1 MNYGF
6 VIDNRKCIGCHA
18 CTVACKSEHDVPVG
32 VNRTWVKYV
41 EKGLYPNTRRTFSVN
56 RCNHCADAPCVKIC
70 PVGALYMRDDGIVDF
85 DNRRCVG
92 CKACTQA
99 CPYNAI
105 YIDPETR
112 TTAKCNYCAHRID
125 IGLNPACVNVCPEQ
139 AIIGGDINDPASEI
153 SMLIARKQV
162 QVRKPEKGTLPKLF
176 YIDADEASTV
186 PTAALPSEGYM
197 WSEQAMGV
205 GHHAG
210 KQNKFKVLS
219 NELGALSLNL
229 KLKTNNSELNCND
242 THSID
247 ARRTYDAPQ
256 KGVMWG
262 WEVSGYIWT
271 KAIATGIVLIT
282 FLASLLGI
290 EGTNSNLQVASIVIS
305 MLFLIFT
312 GGLLISDLDRPDRFL
327 YVLLRPNWK
336 SWLVKG
342 AYIITIY
349 GGLLTLYLFMKFL
362 KYDRFDSLISLSLV
376 IFATLSAVYTAFLFA
391 QAKGRDF
398 WQNPILLLYMF
409 IHSLIGGAVVWLIA
423 SALVSL
429 PESFINFM
437 KSVLIGSIAI
447 HLLLELA
454 EFVIPHS
461 TKDSHLVSV
470 IISRGSLKYLF
481 WCGAIL
487 FGNIIPLILLTV
499 PALAIQPLF
508 LLLAG
513 TLILTGIY
521 ISNHIIVHAP
531 QLIPLS

>member
-1 MNYGF
+1 MNFGF

-32 VNRTWVKYV
+32 VNRTWVKYI
-41 EKGLYPNTRRTFSVN
+41 EKGLYPNTRRTFAVN

-125 IGLNPACVNVCPEQ
+125 IGLKPACVNICPEQ
-139 AIIGGDINDPASEI
+139 AIIAGDIDDPAAEI

-176 YIDADEASTV
+176 YIDGDEASTV
-186 PTAALPSEGYM
+186 PTAALPTDGYM

-205 GHHAG
+205 GHHAEVKG
-210 KQNKFKVLS
+210 SRGQGVRNFPSLES
-219 NELGALSLNL
+219 LNPRILSLP
-229 KLKTNNSELNCND
+229 
-242 THSID
+242 ID

-290 EGTNSNLQVASIVIS
+290 EGVTTNLQVTSVIIS

-336 SWLVKG
+336 SWLVRG

-349 GGLLTLYLFMKFL
+349 GGLLTLYLLMKFL
-362 KYDRFDSLISLSLV
+362 KYDRFDNLLSLLLV
-376 IFATLSAVYTAFLFA
+376 IFAALSAVYTAFLFA

-409 IHSLIGGAVVWLIA
+409 IHSMIGGAAVWLIA
-423 SALVSL
+423 GIFISL
-429 PESFINFM
+429 PEPFLAFM
-437 KSVLIGSIAI
+437 KSALTGSIAI

-461 TKDSHLVSV
+461 TKDSHIVSE
-470 IISRGSLKYLF
+470 IISKGSLKYLF

-487 FGNIIPLILLTV
+487 FGNIMPLILLTV
-499 PALAIQPLF
+499 SVLAIQPLF

-513 TLILTGIY
+513 TLILAGIY
-521 ISNHIIVHAP
+521 ISNHIIVRAP

>member
-32 VNRTWVKYV
+32 VNRTWVKYI
-41 EKGLYPNTRRTFSVN
+41 EKGFYPNTRRTFSVN

-70 PVGALYMRDDGIVDF
+70 PVGAMYMRDDGIVDF

-105 YIDPETR
+105 YIDPENR
-112 TTAKCNYCAHRID
+112 TTAKCNYCSHRID
-125 IGLNPACVNVCPEQ
+125 IGLRPACVNVCPEQ
-139 AIIGGDINDPASEI
+139 AIIVGDIDDPSTEI
-153 SMLIARKQV
+153 STLIARTQV

-176 YIDADEASTV
+176 YIGGDEASTV
-186 PTAALPSEGYM
+186 PTAALPADNYL

-205 GHHAG
+205 GHNIG
-210 KQNKFKVLS
+210 VKESRGQGVKNF
-219 NELGALSLNL
+219 LSLE
-229 KLKTNNSELNCND
+229 TLNPQ
-242 THSID
+242 TLSLSID

-256 KGVMWG
+256 KGVLWG

-271 KAIATGIVLIT
+271 KAVATGIVLVT
-282 FLASLLGI
+282 FLSSLLGI
-290 EGTNSNLQVASIVIS
+290 EGATSNLQMASVIVS

-336 SWLVKG
+336 SWLVRG
-342 AYIITIY
+342 AYIITAY
-349 GGLLTLYLFMKFL
+349 GGLLTLYLLMKFL
-362 KYDRFDSLISLSLV
+362 KYDSFDNLISFLLV
-376 IFATLSAVYTAFLFA
+376 IFSTLSAVYTAFLFA

-409 IHSLIGGAVVWLIA
+409 IHSLIAGASVWLIA
-423 SALVSL
+423 GIFISL
-429 PESFINFM
+429 PESFIGFM
-437 KSVLIGSIAI
+437 KSILIGSII
-447 HLLLELA
+447 FHLLLEFA

-461 TKDSHLVSV
+461 TKDSHITSE
-470 IISRGSLKYLF
+470 IISRGSLKELF
-481 WCGAIL
+481 WWGAI
-487 FGNIIPLILLTV
+487 FSGNILPLILLV
-499 PALAIQPLF
+499 IPILAIQPVL

-513 TLILTGIY
+513 ILILSGIY
-521 ISNHIIVHAP
+521 VSNHIIVRAP

>member
-56 RCNHCADAPCVKIC
+56 RCNHCADAPCIKIC

-125 IGLNPACVNVCPEQ
+125 IGLKPACVNVCPEQ
-139 AIIGGDINDPASEI
+139 AIIAGDINDSATEI

-186 PTAALPSEGYM
+186 PSAALPEDNYL

-210 KQNKFKVLS
+210 KQNAFNILN
-219 NELGALSLNL
+219 NELGALSL
-229 KLKTNNSELNCND
+229 
-242 THSID
+242 D

-282 FLASLLGI
+282 FIASLLGI
-290 EGTNSNLQVASIVIS
+290 EGVTPNLQVASIIIS

-312 GGLLISDLDRPDRFL
+312 GGLLVSDLDRPDRFL

-336 SWLVKG
+336 SWLVRG

-349 GGLLTLYLFMKFL
+349 GGLLTLYLFTRFL
-362 KYDRFDSLISLSLV
+362 KYDGFDNLISLLLV
-376 IFATLSAVYTAFLFA
+376 IFSTLSAVYTAFLFA

-423 SALVSL
+423 SAFISL
-429 PESFINFM
+429 PESFVSFM

-447 HLLLELA
+447 HLLLEFA

-461 TKDSHLVSV
+461 TKDSHIVSR
-470 IISRGSLKYLF
+470 IISKGSLKYLF

-499 PALAIQPLF
+499 PVLAIQPLF
-508 LLLAG
+508 LFLSG
-513 TLILTGIY
+513 ILILAGIY
-521 ISNHIIVHAP
+521 ISNHIIVRAP